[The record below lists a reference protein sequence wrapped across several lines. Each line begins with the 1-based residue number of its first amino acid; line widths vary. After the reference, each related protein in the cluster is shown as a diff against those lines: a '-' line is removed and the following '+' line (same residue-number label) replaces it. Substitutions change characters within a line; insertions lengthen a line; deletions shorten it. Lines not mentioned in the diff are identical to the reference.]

1 VSSATGGEADR
12 ARAIAVCRLLL
23 ATLILVT
30 VAYALIDDL
39 GDDFSAVSFFS
50 YFTIES
56 NLFAAGVL
64 IAAGLATLRGGTADG
79 LALWRGAAVL
89 YMATTGL
96 GYVLLLSGS
105 DGGNGPD
112 VWVNAVL
119 HYVAPVAVV
128 VDWLL
133 DPPRRR
139 IPFERTIAWMA
150 FPAAFIVYT
159 VLRGLAIDWYPY
171 PFVDPDEHGYLG
183 VAVASAFIGV
193 AMLGFSWLITRR
205 RAAVQ
210 T

>member
-1 VSSATGGEADR
+1 MSSATGGAASR
-12 ARAIAVCRLLL
+12 VRVAAVCRLLL
-23 ATLILVT
+23 ATLILFT

-64 IAAGLATLRGGTADG
+64 IAVARVTLRGGTTEH

-89 YMATTGL
+89 YMTTTGL

-105 DGGNGPD
+105 DDTPLAWINI
-112 VWVNAVL
+112 VL
-119 HYVAPVAVV
+119 HYVAPVAIAL
-128 VDWLL
+128 DWLL
-133 DPPRRR
+133 DPPRRA
-139 IPFERTIAWMA
+139 IAFQQTIAWMA

-159 VLRGLAIDWYPY
+159 VIRGLAIDWYPY

-183 VAVASAFIGV
+183 VAIAAIFIGV
-193 AMLGFSWLITRR
+193 AMLGFSWLIARR
-205 RAAVQ
+205 SGQAAS